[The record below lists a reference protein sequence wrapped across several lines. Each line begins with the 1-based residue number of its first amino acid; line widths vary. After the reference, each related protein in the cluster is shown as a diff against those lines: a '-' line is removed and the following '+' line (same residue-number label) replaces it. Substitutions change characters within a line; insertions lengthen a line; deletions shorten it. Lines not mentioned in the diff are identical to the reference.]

1 MMDIRVGLGHDT
13 HRLEEGR
20 PLILGGL
27 TIAHSHGLAG
37 HSDGDIVLHALTDA
51 ILGAL
56 GAGDI
61 GDLYPDTDVLW
72 QGANSRIFIEG
83 AMARM
88 QGLGFAVVNADII
101 IHAQNPKLGP
111 SKDLIRNQVARVLGV
126 APERVNIK
134 AKTGEKV
141 GHIGRMEAMACQA
154 VVLLQKDFVGR
165 DHGA

>member
-1 MMDIRVGLGHDT
+1 MDIRVGLGHDT

-20 PLILGGL
+20 PLILGGV
-27 TIAHSHGLAG
+27 TITHSHGLAG

-51 ILGAL
+51 ILGAI

-61 GDLYPDTDVLW
+61 GDHYPDTDSLW
-72 QGANSRIFIEG
+72 KGANSRLFLEG

-88 QGLGFAVVNADII
+88 QGLGFEVINADII

-111 SKDLIRNQVARVLGV
+111 SKDLIKNQVASFLGV
-126 APERVNIK
+126 DPQRVNIK

-141 GHIGRMEAMACQA
+141 GHIGRIEAMACQA
-154 VVLLQKDFVGR
+154 VVLLQKDFGGR